1 MPSPTPFNELSYLDY
16 GVAGLLCI
24 AVIVLFKLYLS
35 ERNKNDGLRTQHQK
49 ELTDQGT
56 SHKEEMK
63 AILYELV
70 ADAREHSNEYLQVA
84 DRITN
89 VLESLERRVTKT
101 DRRR

>member
-1 MPSPTPFNELSYLDY
+1 
-16 GVAGLLCI
+16 
-24 AVIVLFKLYLS
+24 
-35 ERNKNDGLRTQHQK
+35 
-49 ELTDQGT
+49 
-56 SHKEEMK
+56 MK

-101 DRRR
+101 ERRR